1 MSLSWL
7 EQRTYVT
14 LSFVP
19 ADWIVTDSRLSNKPL
34 ERTGTNAPV
43 GIADLS
49 AGRSAPSRYTN

>member
-1 MSLSWL
+1 L